1 MIDIPGLPV
10 PDAGPLFDAAL
21 LVHVAAG
28 ITSVVAGLVAML
40 SRKGSTWHV
49 RAGRT
54 FLGGLVAL
62 FVTMSVMAV
71 TRWPATVHLVVLGA
85 VALTAGVAGWRNR
98 RRHGSDAAH
107 LVLMSVAYV
116 AMLTAFYVDNGP
128 HLPLWERLPD
138 WSFWFLPTLVGLPLV
153 VAAVRRRRP
162 ARDAHPGRRAS
173 TPP

>member
-40 SRKGSTWHV
+40 SRKGGTWHV
-49 RAGRT
+49 GAGRT

-62 FVTMSVMAV
+62 FVTMAVMAV
-71 TRWPATVHLVVLGA
+71 IRWPATVHLAVLGA

-107 LVLMSVAYV
+107 IVLMSVAYV

-128 HLPLWERLPD
+128 RLPLWNLLPP
-138 WSFWFLPTLVGLPLV
+138 WSFWVLPAAVGLPLIV
-153 VAAVRRRRP
+153 RALRRRGYRCV
-162 ARDAHPGRRAS
+162 G
-173 TPP
+173 